1 MKYITLFFCLVFFVS
16 CQSYSDDQ
24 IKEIEQLRKNND
36 SLSRV
41 LEDIANKYVFDSISF
56 REIPNPNNTA
66 KLNSE
71 YSLELIVIGYSPD
84 KTYFVKYD
92 SIVDGKK
99 INPDTL
105 RQINGGFKYSTKLES
120 DKNPIWIEM
129 NINNDYGKSKKGTLY
144 DVIKVQ

>member
-1 MKYITLFFCLVFFVS
+1 M
-16 CQSYSDDQ
+16 
-24 IKEIEQLRKNND
+24 
-36 SLSRV
+36 
-41 LEDIANKYVFDSISF
+41 EDIANKYVVDRISF

-92 SIVDGKK
+92 SIIDGKK